1 MTDRLTEGDTE
12 RERVGSARANVKA
25 RVSKNRAA
33 AIPVDNTTSDKNS
46 DSYTFQLL
54 SFIC

>member
-1 MTDRLTEGDTE
+1 MTDRQMETHRKTG
-12 RERVGSARANVKA
+12 GSAAANVKA
-25 RVSKNRAA
+25 RVSKKRGAA
-33 AIPVDNTTSDKNS
+33 VQMGNITSNNNNS